1 MVTALSSSLFISP
14 TPFPRTLWLSSS
26 PPAHISVSCYRTRSS
41 QPSTLS
47 KTLTQIKESGVI
59 ACLRAQSGEQ
69 AMEAAQAALKG
80 GISVLEIVMSTPG
93 VFEVIQGLVCDHPTL
108 TIGGGTVLNSK
119 DARSAVEAGAKFLMS
134 PATVK
139 EILDDVQGGEVLYIP
154 GVMTPTEV
162 LNAYNAGARIVK
174 VYPVSA
180 LGGAQY
186 ISTLKKP
193 FSHIPM
199 VASQGITIDSIG
211 AYITQGASAVVLS
224 DAIFDKEAMR
234 QSNFDRI
241 YQLAHLA
248 TLHGMEAVKRK
259 NKETRS
265 LSE

>member
-108 TIGGGTVLNSK
+108 TIG
-119 DARSAVEAGAKFLMS
+119 
-134 PATVK
+134 